1 MIIRYNTQIGAVVD
15 SAYIDVSN
23 EDIEMIK
30 FRLREMLE
38 GKLITE
44 EEYKQYLIELKL
56 DELEQDF

>member
-1 MIIRYNTQIGAVVD
+1 MIIRYKTQIGAVVD
-15 SAYIDVSN
+15 NAYIDVSN

-30 FRLREMLE
+30 FRLIEMLD

-56 DELEQDF
+56 ECIEQDF